1 MRSARSV
8 TRTSSNTTTREDL
21 ARFVAYRADPTVEK
35 RNEIVARHL
44 ELAESIA
51 RRFARRG
58 EPLDDLVQVASFGLI
73 KSVERFDPDVG
84 SSFVAFAIPTMVGEI
99 KRHFRDRTWTIHV
112 SRPTK
117 DLIPRLR
124 DTTEQLTVE
133 LGRSPTAI
141 ELAHA
146 LDVGVDTVLEAL
158 EARGAYRAMSLNSPP
173 EYSDRAVDVSLATVD
188 QGLVSVVDRLTVER
202 LLSKLPARE
211 KRIVELRFFG
221 ELTQSEIAAR
231 VGISQMHVSRLLR
244 KALERLDDLDGEV
257 A

>member
-1 MRSARSV
+1 MRSARV
-8 TRTSSNTTTREDL
+8 VNRASSTTTTEDL
-21 ARFVAYRADPTVEK
+21 ARFRAYRADPTVDK
-35 RNEIVARHL
+35 RNDIVARHL

-84 SSFVAFAIPTMVGEI
+84 SSFVAFAIPTMVGEV
-99 KRHFRDRTWTIHV
+99 KRHFRDRTWTMHV

-124 DTTEQLTVE
+124 DTTEHLTVE
-133 LGRSPTAI
+133 LGRSPTAA
-141 ELAHA
+141 ELAQA

-158 EARGAYRAMSLNSPP
+158 EARGAYRAMSLNNPP
-173 EYSDRAVDVSLATVD
+173 EFADRAVDVSLATID
-188 QGLVSVVDRLTVER
+188 HGIVSVVDRLTVER

-211 KRIVELRFFG
+211 RRIVELRFFG